1 MSVCSTKPGR
11 WDAATSTS
19 VPNGTRSPRSVI
31 SRAWASATRTS
42 GTATATRAKPW
53 VRTSRKSSPIAAIII
68 AWAGGGSY
76 GARCTA
82 VGAPGRRGTSV
93 QGSRT
98 LLRACGRDPGEEGL
112 QHVHVR
118 GRHEVVVEPG
128 LEGPALARLAPVARQ
143 GDEED
148 PAEARLLPQP
158 PGELVAVPAPEPDV
172 GEDDIGRDRR
182 HRPEGGEPV
191 EGHLHLVPPA
201 LEHRGK
207 ALGRRLVVLPEEDL
221 ETAVRRNGRSRL
233 RRGGERGKAA
243 REHGQ
248 PHQELATLL
257 EPVAPRL
264 DAPAMQL

>member
-1 MSVCSTKPGR
+1 PASKAG
-11 WDAATSTS
+11 
-19 VPNGTRSPRSVI
+19 
-31 SRAWASATRTS
+31 SATRTS

-118 GRHEVVVEPG
+118 GLHEVVVEPG
-128 LEGPALARLAPVARQ
+128 LEGPALVLLAPVARQ

-148 PAEARLLPQP
+148 PAEARLLTQP
-158 PGELVAVPAPEPDV
+158 PGELVAVQAREPEV
-172 GEDDIGRDRR
+172 GENDIGRDRR

-201 LEHRGK
+201 LEHRGE
-207 ALGRRLVVLPEEDL
+207 ALGRVLMVLHEEDL
-221 ETAVRRNGRSRL
+221 ETAVRGHGRCRL
-233 RRGGERGKAA
+233 RRGRHAA
-243 REHGQ
+243 RRGARSGGAAAG
-248 PHQELATLL
+248 PW
-257 EPVAPRL
+257 PRCRAGSE
-264 DAPAMQL
+264 APAGGGRHPPRAARAPTGATR